1 MGQDVSSVA
10 WNIFQILERSLVS
23 LIKSK
28 LIETYGNDWE
38 KKGFHWLLG
47 NLKERKR
54 TRHPLSRSQEPAS
67 LLGYAYVGE
76 LKQIIINKDNWSLFK
91 PIFQNKQRLER
102 DLDVLGEIR
111 PQLAHPGDTITSIED
126 ARYALSTA
134 KKILQQYDEDA
145 STKLAE
151 LGIELESLTHEVR
164 AADTDVSISS
174 KVSGDGEQNKEVI
187 DQGKAL
193 RIITALRK
201 GTPPKEDVTLVSI
214 GRENLIEYFREKL
227 GQIKEYGLSDVK
239 FISADFGHG
248 KTHFLDLLRQ
258 LAFELNFVVSHVE
271 LHSTEAPFDKLA
283 LVIQRL
289 AQGLATNEFRED
301 GLTRIL
307 DKWAAGL
314 AGKNEIEVYN
324 MVGNVPFPQ
333 MRQKLV
339 QYCLA
344 HNDVS
349 GIQFGVKFEILKWFR
364 GEETKART
372 FTNIKEYLHGFVEF
386 LRLAGYSGLVVML
399 DEAEAITSL
408 TRVARRDLANENIRQ
423 IIDND
428 TDSEGFYFVFAS
440 TPTFFDDTRA
450 GAPTYDA
457 LWRRIRNPFGGLT
470 SRSLENVIIELP
482 ALDEEQFF
490 QLGQRIR
497 HIYGIAKKQ
506 DSKITDDHLRALASH
521 VQRRTDRRV
530 GTLVRS
536 VVAALEDANQPGF
549 DLNAEYQLLV
559 ERIIEEEQKE
569 RSGKGIE

>member
-1 MGQDVSSVA
+1 MGQDDVSSVA
-10 WNIFQILERSLVS
+10 WNIFQIFERSLVS

-28 LIETYGNDWE
+28 LIEAYDDDWE
-38 KKGFHWLLG
+38 KQGFHWLLG

-67 LLGYAYVGE
+67 LLGYAYIGE

-91 PIFQNKQRLER
+91 PIFQNRQRLER

-111 PQLAHPGDTITSIED
+111 PQLAHPGDTVTSIED
-126 ARYALSTA
+126 ARYALLTA

-145 STKLAE
+145 STQLAR
-151 LGIELESLTHEVR
+151 LGIELEGLTQ
-164 AADTDVSISS
+164 DVGMANAGAGIS
-174 KVSGDGEQNKEVI
+174 KVSGDGKQKREVI

-201 GTPPKEDVTLVSI
+201 GTPPKEDVALVSV

-258 LAFELNFVVSHVE
+258 LAFELNFVVSHIE
-271 LHSTEAPFDKLA
+271 LHSTEAPFDRLA

-289 AQGLATNEFRED
+289 AQGVATSEFRED
-301 GLTRIL
+301 GLTGIL
-307 DKWAAGL
+307 DKWAVGL
-314 AGKNEIEVYN
+314 AGKSEIDVYN
-324 MVGNVPFPQ
+324 TVGNVPFPQ

-344 HNDVS
+344 HHNTS
-349 GIQFGVKFEILKWFR
+349 GIQFGTKYEILKWFR

-372 FTNIKEYLHGFVEF
+372 FTNMKEYLHGFVEF

-457 LWRRIRNPFGGLT
+457 LWRRIRNPLGGLT

-490 QLGQRIR
+490 RIGQRIR
-497 HIYGIAKKQ
+497 YIYEIAKKQ
-506 DSKITDDHLRALASH
+506 ESPVTDEHLRALASH

-549 DLNAEYQLLV
+549 DLNAEYPLLV
-559 ERIIEEEQKE
+559 ERIIEEEQQD
-569 RSGKGIE
+569 RSA

>member
-10 WNIFQILERSLVS
+10 WNIFQIFERSLVS
-23 LIKSK
+23 LIKSE
-28 LIETYGNDWE
+28 LIEAYDDDWE
-38 KKGFHWLLG
+38 QKGFHWLLG

-54 TRHPLSRSQEPAS
+54 TRHPLSHSQEPAS
-67 LLGYAYVGE
+67 LLGYAYIGE

-111 PQLAHPGDTITSIED
+111 PQLAHPGDTVTSIED
-126 ARYALSTA
+126 ARYALLTA

-145 STKLAE
+145 STQLTR
-151 LGIELESLTHEVR
+151 LGIELERLTHEVVM
-164 AADTDVSISS
+164 ADTDASIS
-174 KVSGDGEQNKEVI
+174 KVSVNGEQNREVV
-187 DQGKAL
+187 DQGKAI

-201 GTPPKEDVTLVSI
+201 GTPPKEDVALVSV
-214 GRENLIEYFREKL
+214 GRENLIEYFRGKL
-227 GQIKEYGLSDVK
+227 GQIKKYGLSDVK

-248 KTHFLDLLRQ
+248 KTHFLDLVRQ
-258 LAFELNFVVSHVE
+258 LAFELNFVVSHVG
-271 LHSTEAPFDKLA
+271 LHSTEAPFDRLA

-289 AQGLATNEFRED
+289 AQGLVTSEFRED
-301 GLTRIL
+301 GLSRIL
-307 DKWAAGL
+307 DKWATGL
-314 AGKNEIEVYN
+314 TGKNETEIYAI
-324 MVGNVPFPQ
+324 VGNVPFPQ

-344 HNDVS
+344 HNNAS
-349 GIQFGVKFEILKWFR
+349 GIQFGLKYEILRWFR

-372 FTNIKEYLHGFVEF
+372 FTNIKEFLHGFVEF

-399 DEAEAITSL
+399 DEVEAIASL

-428 TDSEGFYFVFAS
+428 TDSQGFYFVFAS
-440 TPTFFDDTRA
+440 TPTFFDDTRS

-457 LWRRIRNPFGGLT
+457 LWRRIRNPLGGVM

-482 ALDEEQFF
+482 ALDEGQFSI
-490 QLGQRIR
+490 LGQRIR
-497 HIYGIAKKQ
+497 DIYEIATKQRSQVTDEHI
-506 DSKITDDHLRALASH
+506 RALASH

-536 VVAALEDANQPGF
+536 VVAALEDAGKPGF
-549 DLNAEYQLLV
+549 DLNADYPLLV
-559 ERIIEEEQKE
+559 ERIIEEEQQE
-569 RSGKGIE
+569 RSA